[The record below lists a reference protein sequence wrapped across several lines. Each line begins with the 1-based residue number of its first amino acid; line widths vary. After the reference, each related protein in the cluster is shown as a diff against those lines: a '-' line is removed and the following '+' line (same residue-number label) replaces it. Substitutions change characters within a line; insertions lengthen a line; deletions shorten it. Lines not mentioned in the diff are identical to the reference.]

1 MFTKQK
7 DEECSSKPEIVLF
20 EGGFW
25 LHYVCSCL
33 FLSLAIWDGFVI
45 AWVRLSLNVHF
56 WNLNICTNEMWGL
69 ILIFLLFSCWITLKA
84 SSLWECSWNR
94 YSSWRR
100 LLQQNFIYSKIFTQL
115 LLLSPP
121 LLIMWLFAIF
131 KEIEGSTCPN
141 ITTMQWEL
149 ITFLLQTFKKV
160 RLLKFMN
167 GDFREASNWLF
178 PDSCLHVY
186 LMHIIY

>member
-1 MFTKQK
+1 MCTVCKTSLFCRSFKDWNFDSILEKILNLLKMFTKQK

-115 LLLSPP
+115 
-121 LLIMWLFAIF
+121 
-131 KEIEGSTCPN
+131 
-141 ITTMQWEL
+141 
-149 ITFLLQTFKKV
+149 
-160 RLLKFMN
+160 
-167 GDFREASNWLF
+167 
-178 PDSCLHVY
+178 
-186 LMHIIY
+186 

>member
-1 MFTKQK
+1 MCTVYKTSLFCRSFKDWNFDSILEKILNLLKMFTKQK

-84 SSLWECSWNR
+84 SSLWECAWNR

-115 LLLSPP
+115 
-121 LLIMWLFAIF
+121 
-131 KEIEGSTCPN
+131 
-141 ITTMQWEL
+141 
-149 ITFLLQTFKKV
+149 
-160 RLLKFMN
+160 
-167 GDFREASNWLF
+167 
-178 PDSCLHVY
+178 
-186 LMHIIY
+186 

>member
-1 MFTKQK
+1 MCTVYKTSLFCRSFKDWNFDSILEKILNLLKMFTKQK

-115 LLLSPP
+115 
-121 LLIMWLFAIF
+121 
-131 KEIEGSTCPN
+131 
-141 ITTMQWEL
+141 
-149 ITFLLQTFKKV
+149 
-160 RLLKFMN
+160 
-167 GDFREASNWLF
+167 
-178 PDSCLHVY
+178 
-186 LMHIIY
+186 

>member
-1 MFTKQK
+1 MFIKTR
-7 DEECSSKPEIVLF
+7 SSFIWGRFSTSLCVFMFVSLSCNL
-20 EGGFW
+20 GW
-25 LHYVCSCL
+25 LSYCMSQTE
-33 FLSLAIWDGFVI
+33 
-45 AWVRLSLNVHF
+45 SLNVHF
-56 WNLNICTNEMWGL
+56 WHLNICTNEMWGL